1 MTNDGQGA
9 RPPLDHTRQ
18 VTIDALC
25 EHFANDVM
33 SVEDFEARVDVAHRA
48 TTVEELRELLA

>member
-1 MTNDGQGA
+1 MSEQADGTRA
-9 RPPLDHTRQ
+9 PLDHTRQ

-33 SVEDFEARVDVAHRA
+33 SVETPASTAAWNGRK
-48 TTVEELRELLA
+48 